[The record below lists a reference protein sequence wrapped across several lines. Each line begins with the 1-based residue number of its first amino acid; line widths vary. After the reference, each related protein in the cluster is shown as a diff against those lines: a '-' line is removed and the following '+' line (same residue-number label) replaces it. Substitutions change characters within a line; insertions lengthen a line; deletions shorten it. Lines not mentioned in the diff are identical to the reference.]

1 MRRETAAIKLVE
13 LDARRPSIPEDLATT
28 SRTVLE
34 AHDGQL
40 RTAIASV
47 RWVRRGVL
55 QKLTRVAEPEACDG
69 CDPLGPSGVSA
80 PRLPAP
86 EAHRP
91 AVALVERVS
100 RRPT

>member
-13 LDARRPSIPEDLATT
+13 LDARPSIPEDLEAT

-34 AHDGQL
+34 AHEEHL

-55 QKLTRVAEPEACDG
+55 QQLTRVAEPEACDG
-69 CDPLGPSGVSA
+69 CDPRASVVSA

-91 AVALVERVS
+91 AVALVECVS